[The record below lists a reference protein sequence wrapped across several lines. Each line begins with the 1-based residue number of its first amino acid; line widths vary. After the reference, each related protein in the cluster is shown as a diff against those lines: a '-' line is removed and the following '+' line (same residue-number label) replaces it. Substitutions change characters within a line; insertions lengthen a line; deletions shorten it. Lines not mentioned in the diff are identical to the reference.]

1 MLVLKLEETLESA
14 AEDTRYTALPKFPA
28 SVRDISVVCDSE
40 ISNGEITELISARA
54 KHLENLQLFDIYTG
68 EQIPEGKKSLS
79 YKLTFRKADAT
90 LTDEELDKIMGKVI
104 DALKEK
110 NITLRS

>member
-1 MLVLKLEETLESA
+1 MLESA

-40 ISNGEITELISARA
+40 VSNGEITELISARA
-54 KHLENLQLFDIYTG
+54 KHLEGLQLFDIYTG

-79 YKLTFRKADAT
+79 YKMTFRKSDGT
-90 LTDEELDKIMGKVI
+90 LTDEELDKVMSRII
-104 DALKEK
+104 DALAER
-110 NITLRS
+110 NITLRA